1 MSPATGPDHE
11 RFQDAAGA
19 YVLGALPGEEHDA
32 YVAHLSS
39 CPACRA
45 EVEELTP
52 AADALPVSV
61 MQMVPPPDLKARIMA
76 EVERE
81 AELLAAAGPQADRP
95 PDRRERR
102 RWFAGW
108 GLPQLATGLAVLALG
123 IVLGVGGAALVGDDG
138 RTVTA
143 KVDPAFS
150 KTAKVELDVRD
161 GQATLVAT
169 GLPAPPEGRVYQLWL
184 KKPGQAPQPT
194 SALFR
199 PSRNGTATAAVTG
212 SLKGVEQV
220 LMTDEPDGGSQAPST
235 DPVLSAELS

>member
-1 MSPATGPDHE
+1 MSRATGPDHE

-19 YVLGALPGEEHDA
+19 YVLGALPDAEYDA
-32 YVAHLSS
+32 YVAHLES

-45 EVEELTP
+45 EVDELTP

-61 MQMVPPPDLKARIMA
+61 MQMVPPPELKGRIMA

-95 PDRRERR
+95 PERRRERR
-102 RWFAGW
+102 RWFSW
-108 GLPQLATGLAVLALG
+108 GLPQLATGLAVLAVG
-123 IVLGVGGAALVGDDG
+123 IVIGVGAANLGGDT
-138 RTVTA
+138 RTISA
-143 KVDPAFS
+143 QVDPTFS
-150 KTAKVELDVRD
+150 KSAKVELEMHD
-161 GQATLVAT
+161 GATTLVAS
-169 GLPAPPEGRVYQLWL
+169 GLPAPPQGRVYQLWL

-199 PSRNGTATAAVTG
+199 PSRDGTATAAVTG

-220 LMTDEPDGGSQAPST
+220 LMTDEPDGGSQQPST
-235 DPVLSAELS
+235 KPVLSAELS